1 MKKVKSKISSLEL
14 SKLKFFGFVILF
26 TAATLVLIGR
36 LFYLQ
41 IIKYDHFKSKAKNTQ
56 LIQIP
61 VKPNRGRIFDTKGNE
76 LVTNTK
82 SLKIA
87 VDPNVFGRMT
97 KKNELKKKAN
107 FINLLSSITKKPKS
121 FYLNKIAD
129 TNLRYVILEKEINIL
144 HKPEFRDL
152 DMFGLLI
159 TENSER
165 IYPHDNVASHI
176 LGFTNSDGLGISGL
190 ELQFDSVLSGV
201 PGYIIL
207 KRDLKRD
214 LHAGAE
220 LPSFPSKDG
229 NNLYLTI
236 DMNLQSIVEYELAQ
250 GIANFSADAGS
261 VIVMNPFTGEILAL
275 ASYPSFNPN
284 ILYQRRSE
292 WVRNRAINDEYEPGS
307 IFKMITAAAALEEGL
322 VSPNQMFSGFGG
334 AMKVGSYTI
343 RDVHPLGNITFR
355 QAVEQ
360 SSNVV
365 FAQVATRIPHKTF
378 YKYIRDFGF
387 GLLTDIEL
395 PGEAR
400 GRIPKPIKLTST
412 LQKYVGF
419 GYGIS
424 TTPLQMLCSYS
435 AIANGGNLI
444 KPYLVKSIVDN
455 SGNTLF
461 QAKTKVIRKVVSKNT
476 SDMIKDL
483 FYGVIERGTGKSVR
497 INNLQIAGK
506 TGTSQQLVNG
516 SYSKAHYNASF
527 VGFFPVDNPKVAMIV
542 VLDNPKGVYYGGAT
556 SAPIFKNIALRMVNS
571 SDFW

>member
-1 MKKVKSKISSLEL
+1 MKKVKSKISQLEL

-41 IIKYDHFKSKAKNTQ
+41 IIKYDEFKAKAKNIQ
-56 LIQIP
+56 LIKIE
-61 VKPNRGRIFDTKGNE
+61 VKPNRGKIFDRKGNE

-97 KKNELKKKAN
+97 NKKERKKKAN

-121 FYLNKIAD
+121 YYLKKIAD
-129 TNLRYVILEKEINIL
+129 TNLRYVVLEKEINIL
-144 HKPEFRDL
+144 HKSAFYDL
-152 DMFGLLI
+152 DLFGLII
-159 TENSER
+159 TENGER

-190 ELQFDSVLSGV
+190 ELQFDSVLRGV
-201 PGYIIL
+201 PGYMIL

-229 NNLYLTI
+229 NNLTLTI
-236 DMNLQSIVEYELAQ
+236 DLNLQSIVEYELAQ

-275 ASYPSFNPN
+275 ASYPSFDPN

-322 VSPNQMFSGFGG
+322 VAPNQIFSGYGG
-334 AMKVGSYTI
+334 AMKVGEYTI
-343 RDVHPLGNITFR
+343 RDVHALGNITFR

-360 SSNVV
+360 SSNIV
-365 FAQVATRIPHKTF
+365 FAQVASRIPHKTF

-387 GLLTDIEL
+387 GLLSDIEL

-400 GRIPKPIKLTST
+400 GRIPKPNKLNST

-424 TTPLQMLCSYS
+424 ATPLQMLCAYS
-435 AIANGGNLI
+435 AVANGGNLI

-455 SGNTLF
+455 SGNVLY
-461 QAKTKVIRKVVSKNT
+461 QAKTKVIRKVVSKST

-483 FYGVIERGTGKSVR
+483 FYGVIERGTGKAVR
-497 INNLQIAGK
+497 IKNLQIAGK
-506 TGTSQQLVNG
+506 TGTSQQLVDG
-516 SYSKAHYNASF
+516 SYSKARYNASF

-571 SDFW
+571 SYFW